1 MTGPYRTGL
10 HMIVIIR
17 LNAPTRLGWGRF
29 LGEPTRKKVIG
40 VPALKKRCLEIFMR
54 PDWMLSLCGVVL
66 AFLGTQHHNL
76 MMLLF
81 AFGLSNVG
89 MSLMTKMPLV
99 RDAMLI
105 MSLAIA
111 AVISYQISRP
121 QRPVAMRVTGALSIL
136 ITLGIAGWSF
146 LRFGL

>member
-1 MTGPYRTGL
+1 MQREWT
-10 HMIVIIR
+10 
-17 LNAPTRLGWGRF
+17 
-29 LGEPTRKKVIG
+29 
-40 VPALKKRCLEIFMR
+40 
-54 PDWMLSLCGVVL
+54 LSLGAVL
-66 AFLGTQHHNL
+66 FALLGSQHHNL

-105 MSLAIA
+105 MSFMMAAMIA
-111 AVISYQISRP
+111 YQISRP
-121 QRPVAMRVTGALSIL
+121 GRPTAMRVTGALSIL
-136 ITLGIAGWSF
+136 LTLGIAGWSL

>member
-1 MTGPYRTGL
+1 
-10 HMIVIIR
+10 
-17 LNAPTRLGWGRF
+17 
-29 LGEPTRKKVIG
+29 
-40 VPALKKRCLEIFMR
+40 MR
-54 PDWMLSLCGVVL
+54 RYWMLSLGGVVL

-99 RDAMLI
+99 RDAMLT

-111 AVISYQISRP
+111 AVIAYQISRP
-121 QRPVAMRVTGALSIL
+121 QRPMGTRITGAFSIL
-136 ITLGIAGWSF
+136 LTLGIAGWSF